1 MIDMFDGKIM
11 YKISIQKVSRIVY
24 HPGPKQG
31 L

>member
-11 YKISIQKVSRIVY
+11 YKISIKKVSKIVY